1 MTPREDDLDPT
12 RAGANAAFPTGR
24 WPEGRTPM
32 QFGLMLP
39 MSEGSPSGKAPTFAE
54 LVTMTRAANEAG
66 VDIAWYPDHF
76 VFQWPP
82 DFAPVGA
89 WECFT
94 IIAGIAAATER
105 IALGTMVACTGFR
118 NAGVT
123 AKMAEAIDEISGG
136 RFILG
141 LGAGW
146 HEPEY
151 EMFGYPFDHRVSR
164 FEEAIEII
172 QPLLARGEVD
182 YSGTYSQAR
191 QAVNRPRGPRAEG
204 PPIIV
209 GTSGERMLRLT
220 ARYADAWNTV
230 WHTEASQTV
239 EQMAKLDRACAEV
252 GRDPDS
258 IVRTVGGN
266 IAMPGYEGDGQNVI
280 GGEPAAI
287 AETLHGFQE
296 AGFRHFMASLD
307 PCTPE
312 TIAAYGRVIELMD

>member
-1 MTPREDDLDPT
+1 MPLDTTMTLSGD
-12 RAGANAAFPTGR
+12 GQFPTGR
-24 WPEGRTPM
+24 WPAGRTPM

-39 MSEGSPSGKAPTFAE
+39 LDEGEPGGTAPTFAE
-54 LVTMTRAANEAG
+54 LASMTRLASDVG
-66 VDIAWYPDHF
+66 VDIAWFPDHL

-82 DFAPVGA
+82 DFAPTGA

-94 IIAGIAAATER
+94 FIAGLAAATER

-118 NAGVT
+118 NAGLT

-164 FEEAIEII
+164 FEDAIKII
-172 QPLLARGEVD
+172 QPLLAAGAVD
-182 YSGTYSQAR
+182 YAGPYAQAN
-191 QAVNRPRGPRAEG
+191 QAVIHPRGPRAGG

-230 WHTEASQTV
+230 WHTEASQTT
-239 EQMAKLDRACAEV
+239 EHLARLDRACADV
-252 GRDPDS
+252 GRDPAS
-258 IVRTVGGN
+258 IVRTVGGA
-266 IAMPGYEGDGQNVI
+266 IAMDGYAGDGEGVI
-280 GGEPAAI
+280 AGEPELIAAVLRGFR
-287 AETLHGFQE
+287 EVGFQ
-296 AGFRHFMASLD
+296 HFLASLD

-312 TIAAYGRVIELMD
+312 TIAAYGRIIELVD

>member
-1 MTPREDDLDPT
+1 
-12 RAGANAAFPTGR
+12 
-24 WPEGRTPM
+24 M
-32 QFGLMLP
+32 QFGVMLP
-39 MSEGSPSGKAPTFAE
+39 MDEGTPGGRAPRFAE
-54 LVTMTRAANEAG
+54 LVAMTRAADDVG
-66 VDIAWYPDHF
+66 IDIAWFPDHF
-76 VFQWPP
+76 VYQWPP

-94 IIAGIAAATER
+94 IIAGLAAATER

-123 AKMAEAIDEISGG
+123 AKMAEAIDEISEG

-151 EMFGYPFDHRVSR
+151 QMFGYPFDHRVSR
-164 FEEAIEII
+164 FEDAIKII
-172 QPLLARGEVD
+172 QPLLATGTVD
-182 YSGTYSQAR
+182 YSGTYAQAR
-191 QAVNRPRGPRAEG
+191 QAVSRPRGPRPDG

-230 WHTEASQTV
+230 WHSDASQTI
-239 EQMAKLDRACAEV
+239 EQMAALDRACADV
-252 GRDPDS
+252 GRDPQS

-266 IAMPGYEGDGQNVI
+266 IAMPGYEGDGKGMI
-280 GGEPAAI
+280 AGEPTEIAAV
-287 AETLHGFQE
+287 LRGFQE
-296 AGFRHFMASLD
+296 AGFRHFIAALD

-312 TIAAYGRVIELMD
+312 SIEQFGKIIEQLD